1 MGRVG
6 AQVHWHKQVMLRLG
20 FGRHVP
26 DAHVPR
32 QVGQIAEPQGGSRV
46 EVVVVAAPVVVVVEA
61 TVVVVAPAAVVV
73 VVVPTTISCA
83 NPGMLVEP
91 GPGRSAI
98 PSIAEFVVLGM
109 QKTDA
114 RMEACGMPSVRSP
127 PGVPVSLMH
136 REPPIPKA
144 PAVLCAPQTLWFV
157 QVGGFRHVQS
167 LSVLQGAPVSAHDF
181 AVQKLPSAAV
191 RLATPVVRGF
201 RVTPS
206 GAANAPKARS
216 GGQSWLVPLLLVEVQ
231 APAAFAP

>member
-1 MGRVG
+1 
-6 AQVHWHKQVMLRLG
+6 MLRSG

-61 TVVVVAPAAVVV
+61 TVVVVATAAVVV

-127 PGVPVSLMH
+127 PGAPVCLMH
-136 REPPIPKA
+136 RALPIPKA
-144 PAVLCAPQTLWFV
+144 PAVRCAAQELRFEQT
-157 QVGGFRHVQS
+157 GGFRHVQS
-167 LSVLQGAPVSAHDF
+167 LSVLQGTPVSAHVF
-181 AVQKLPSAAV
+181 AVQKLPLELV
-191 RLATPVVRGF
+191 RLTESVVRGL

-206 GAANAPKARS
+206 GAANEARPRS